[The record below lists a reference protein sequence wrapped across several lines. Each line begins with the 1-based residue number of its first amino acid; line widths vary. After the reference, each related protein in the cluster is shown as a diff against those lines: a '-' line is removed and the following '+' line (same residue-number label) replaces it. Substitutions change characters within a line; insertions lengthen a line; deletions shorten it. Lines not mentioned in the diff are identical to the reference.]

1 MAQGNEDCTDV
12 AGSAFIAPCET
23 DNVRVTSIS
32 AQLTSIPPQIFN
44 PFWFGAFLFL
54 PILFSLLEE
63 EGSPWDEYFTPDFHS
78 AVKSG
83 CLPEMQF
90 FLISPG

>member
-1 MAQGNEDCTDV
+1 MEIVPMWQSQLLLLLAKQIMSQSQV
-12 AGSAFIAPCET
+12 SQLKS
-23 DNVRVTSIS
+23 RVS
-32 AQLTSIPPQIFN
+32 QLKC
-44 PFWFGAFLFL
+44 FGAFPLLPFL
-54 PILFSLLEE
+54 VSLLEA